1 MIGHTVGSYKITEK
15 IGEGGMGAVFRGI
28 DVMLD
33 REVAI
38 KMLRP
43 ELARQAQLAER
54 FRSEAVTL
62 ARLNHPNIATLYSFL
77 RQNDDF
83 FMVMEYVR
91 GETLEQ
97 IMRRGPMNCE
107 TAVTLFCH
115 ALEGM
120 EHAHGMNIVHRDIKP
135 ANLMMTER
143 GSIKVMD
150 FGIARVL
157 GTDRMTRAGHLV
169 GTIEYM
175 PPEQVRGGETDARSD
190 IYSLGILLYEMITGR
205 VPFMSPSEYDL
216 MRAQVEDPPPP
227 PRQFAPQ
234 TPVAIEQSI
243 LRALRKNKEDRFQTA
258 SEFRLAL
265 LTSNNAP
272 AFSSAS
278 VAANQRVQSQHVKA
292 TRLASAV
299 AAVPPAGAAGQM
311 KATRLAPQGQPQQ
324 ASATAAVGSRHTYSG
339 RPQQTVVPSRSFLD
353 SLNWKHYAAAG
364 VALFGF
370 VAVLVGAPLGLFLSS
385 RSVTVQPEKEEVK
398 PAVVTRPSPIPT
410 PTVAP
415 AYVIPPQPSNSQPPK
430 TDDRN
435 DGNTASSGGSRSART
450 APKRKVVSPPARTQ
464 APPPPARAEDRSPPK
479 PAPTPPPSTAKK
491 EEDKNTNSNT
501 NKEKKRGFFGKF
513 KDKVIKLP

>member
-15 IGEGGMGAVFRGI
+15 IGEGGMGAVFKGI

-97 IMRRGPMNCE
+97 VMLQRGPMSSE
-107 TAVTLFCH
+107 SAVTLFCH

-120 EHAHGMNIVHRDIKP
+120 EHAHGMNIIHRDIKP
-135 ANLMMTER
+135 ANIMLTDR

-175 PPEQVRGGETDARSD
+175 PPEQVRGAETDARSD
-190 IYSLGILLYEMITGR
+190 IYSLGILLYEMVTGR
-205 VPFMSPSEYDL
+205 VPFTSPSEYDL

-227 PRQFAPQ
+227 PREFAPQ
-234 TPVAIEQSI
+234 TPVEIERSI
-243 LRALRKNKEDRFQTA
+243 LRALAKNRDDRFQTA
-258 SEFRLAL
+258 AEFRQAL
-265 LTSNNAP
+265 LTGNKAP
-272 AFSSAS
+272 TRSFSSAN
-278 VAANQRVQSQHVKA
+278 VAANQVAQPPHIKE
-292 TRLASAV
+292 TRLA
-299 AAVPPAGAAGQM
+299 PAGAVIPVAAEQM
-311 KATRLAPQGQPQQ
+311 RATRLAPQNQPQTSYAGSQ
-324 ASATAAVGSRHTYSG
+324 AGSQYQYSAPVQLTTQA
-339 RPQQTVVPSRSFLD
+339 PSPSFLEK
-353 SLNWKHYAAAG
+353 LNWKHYAGAG
-364 VALFGF
+364 VALFVF
-370 VAVLVGAPLGLFLSS
+370 VAVLVGAPLGLILSS
-385 RSVTVQPEKEEVK
+385 RSGTVQPAKEEVK
-398 PAVVTRPSPIPT
+398 PTPAPRPSAV

-415 AYVIPPQPSNSQPPK
+415 QFILPPQPVTSQPPQA
-430 TDDRN
+430 DDRDN
-435 DGNTASSGGSRSART
+435 GGDGSSGGSRSAKA
-450 APKRKVVSPPARTQ
+450 APRKKIV
-464 APPPPARAEDRSPPK
+464 PPPTREDNPPPK
-479 PAPTPPPSTAKK
+479 PAPTPPPATVKK
-491 EEDKNTNSNT
+491 EEEK
-501 NKEKKRGFFGKF
+501 KEKKRGFFGKL
-513 KDKVIKLP
+513 KDKVPGIKLP